1 PHWTTPEAR
10 EQCHALHRT
19 IPDGRARY
27 PDLTIATS
35 LMLRTAFRMPLRQAE
50 GLMVSVISV
59 MGLTLD
65 GSAQRCGRCSAL
77 TAETAIGP

>member
-1 PHWTTPEAR
+1 VSGRAYKGGLKPRGSLPHWTTPEAR

-65 GSAQRCGRCSAL
+65 G
-77 TAETAIGP
+77 